1 MSAHFN
7 VEQNMGRAD
16 QAELDHHE
24 PEPPAGVV
32 GIEPADPDIPA
43 GSRSD
48 AGSGARDLRF
58 EFTGSGGEY
67 FRIWIVNLVL
77 SGLTLG
83 IYSAWAK
90 VRREQYFHRNTMLD
104 GSGFDYHGKATAI
117 LFGRLIA
124 VGFFVALSVLQKVN
138 TTAYMFAS
146 LAAVPLIP
154 WFIMRALRFRAAN
167 SSFRGLRFHHRGTY
181 GQALKAFVGHG
192 LLLLPTLFLW
202 LPMWRRA
209 ITRFQIGKLSYGD
222 TDFKCEP
229 PIGKIY
235 GVYAII
241 GALLMVQLVIGVVL
255 AKQVGGFGA
264 ALSVFV
270 FIFMLA
276 LVVGPY
282 MRVRLINL
290 TWNATVLGPHR
301 FISRQ
306 KIESYWFMHF
316 SNLALTL
323 VTLGLYWPWAKVR
336 EAAYF
341 ARHLSIE
348 AIDLD
353 AFVGH
358 AQSEKSAVGQEVA
371 DMFDLDFSI

>member
-7 VEQNMGRAD
+7 VEQNLGRTD
-16 QAELDHHE
+16 QADLDHNDQ
-24 PEPPAGVV
+24 PPPGVG
-32 GIEPADPDIPA
+32 GIEPTDADRLA
-43 GSRSD
+43 GCRSD
-48 AGSGARDLRF
+48 DGPRPRDLQF

-67 FRIWIVNLVL
+67 FRIWIVNLIL

-117 LFGRLIA
+117 LVGRLVAI
-124 VGFFVALSVLQKVN
+124 GFFVVLSVLQKVN
-138 TTAYMFAS
+138 ATAYMVAS

-154 WFIMRALRFRAAN
+154 WFMMRSLRFRAAN

-209 ITRFQIGKLSYGD
+209 ITRFKIGNLSYGD
-222 TDFKCEP
+222 TDLKCKL
-229 PIGKIY
+229 PIGKLY

-241 GALLMVQLVIGVVL
+241 VVLLLVPLLIGVAL
-255 AKQVGGFGA
+255 AKQGGGLGA
-264 ALSVFV
+264 AFSGFI

-282 MRVRLINL
+282 MQVRLINL
-290 TWNATVLGPHR
+290 TWNATMLGPHR

-306 KIESYWFMHF
+306 KVESYWFMHF

-323 VTLGLYWPWAKVR
+323 ITLGLYWPWAKVR
-336 EAAYF
+336 EVAYF

-353 AFVGH
+353 AFVGR
-358 AQSEKSAVGQEVA
+358 AQSEKSAVGQEIA
-371 DMFDLDFSI
+371 DMFDLDFSL